1 MGGNYI
7 DIIPSVL
14 GQNAALTELKE
25 MPVIA
30 SYGVFTVTRDLGI
43 IPIQLNCLF
52 DLLRNSAKL
61 FI

>member
-7 DIIPSVL
+7 DISPSVL
-14 GQNAALTELKE
+14 GQNDALTELKE

-30 SYGVFTVTRDLGI
+30 SYGVFTVTRDLGV

-52 DLLRNSAKL
+52 DLL
-61 FI
+61 F